1 METIKTAVVV
11 VLLLAVLYG
20 VYVVLNKPELTPP
33 SDAGAWNE
41 SAQPLEI
48 DTGMASGLD
57 RLSPPPLTPQDAP
70 PAPAPLVSG
79 EPQGA
84 SGLALQTPQGAVTK
98 LSNAV
103 ETQALPATAGQPTLA
118 DPSAAAV
125 SPPPAVA
132 PSPAEL
138 ASANV
143 PVAASSTPPAPPAP
157 ATTEAPLTAGPPT
170 PAEPAAE
177 SPGSVYA
184 QAPSP
189 AGETPPPPDR
199 GDFRSVRA
207 FDNAWNSALAQLQKG
222 QWAEALLTLSFFFH
236 DPEITGEERQRLI
249 DLMDPLAGKVIYSSE
264 HTLEAPHEVQP
275 GEQLDVIAQQY
286 ELPVSLL
293 QSING
298 IAQPES
304 LRPGTQLKVL
314 RGPFRAEI
322 DLKRNEL
329 VLFLGKYY
337 AGRFAISVGN
347 DPAPQPTECQVAGKE
362 AGHEYVGRDG
372 VRIPARAADNPYGGM
387 YLDLGNGVC
396 VHGSPDK
403 IPTHAG
409 LGCISLST
417 ADVTDVANIL
427 SIGSK
432 VTIR

>member
-20 VYVVLNKPELTPP
+20 VYVVLNKPELSPP
-33 SDAGAWNE
+33 SEAGAWNE

-57 RLSPPPLTPQDAP
+57 RLSPPPLNAQNAP

-84 SGLALQTPQGAVTK
+84 SGLAPQTPQGAVTE
-98 LSNAV
+98 LSNAGAA
-103 ETQALPATAGQPTLA
+103 EALAGTAGQPTLA
-118 DPSAAAV
+118 DPPPTAG
-125 SPPPAVA
+125 SPASAVA
-132 PSPAEL
+132 PSSAGL
-138 ASANV
+138 ASANI
-143 PVAASSTPPAPPAP
+143 PVETTSTPPAPPA
-157 ATTEAPLTAGPPT
+157 AASTVAPLTAGPPA
-170 PAEPAAE
+170 PSEPAAD
-177 SPGSVYA
+177 SVYA
-184 QAPSP
+184 QTPGPSGQAPP
-189 AGETPPPPDR
+189 APDR

-249 DLMDPLAGKVIYSSE
+249 DLLDPLAGKVIYSSD

-275 GEQLDVIAQQY
+275 GEQLESIAQQY
-286 ELPVSLL
+286 QLPVSLL
-293 QSING
+293 QNING

-322 DLKRNEL
+322 DLKRSEL

-362 AGHEYVGRDG
+362 AGHEYVGPDG

-387 YLDLGNGVC
+387 YVDLGNGVS

-409 LGCISLST
+409 LGCISLS
-417 ADVTDVANIL
+417 AGDVADVANIL
-427 SIGSK
+427 SLGSK